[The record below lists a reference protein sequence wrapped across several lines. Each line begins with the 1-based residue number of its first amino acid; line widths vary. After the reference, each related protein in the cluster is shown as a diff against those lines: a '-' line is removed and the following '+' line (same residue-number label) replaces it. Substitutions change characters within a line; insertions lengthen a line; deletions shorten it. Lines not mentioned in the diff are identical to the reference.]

1 MTTSDKLLRIRAAK
15 SLSQEQLA
23 RELGVS
29 FATIN
34 RWENGRTEPS
44 KRYVIVID
52 DYCKKNHISENNEV
66 N

>member
-1 MTTSDKLLRIRAAK
+1 MTTSEKLLRIRAAK

-52 DYCKKNHISENNEV
+52 DYCKKNHISVNNEV
-66 N
+66 D